1 MPSDAN
7 TLLFTNHTD
16 NIMANINK
24 IEMGKTVS
32 ALPYI
37 NIEKSFF
44 GLKQTIC
51 YKPTNSEVQIVQYEY
66 AADNG
71 ATIQKLLNTKPAE
84 AAALIEKVRMLDKA
98 PMGNFRLDACVSA
111 DKQFVALQL
120 FQYSNL
126 MFHPATDVKIY
137 QGEDAKLMASIL

>member
-1 MPSDAN
+1 
-7 TLLFTNHTD
+7 
-16 NIMANINK
+16 MANIK
-24 IEMGKTVS
+24 KLEMGKAVS

-44 GLKQTIC
+44 GLKQTIV

-71 ATIQKLLNTKPAE
+71 TMIQKLLNTKPSE
-84 AAALIEKVRMLDKA
+84 AAELAEKVSMLDKT
-98 PMGNFRLDACVSA
+98 PMGNFRLDVCVSA

-126 MFHPATDVKIY
+126 MFHPATDVKVY

>member
-1 MPSDAN
+1 
-7 TLLFTNHTD
+7 
-16 NIMANINK
+16 MANIK
-24 IEMGKTVS
+24 KLEMGKAVS

-44 GLKQTIC
+44 GLKQTIV
-51 YKPTNSEVQIVQYEY
+51 YKPTNSEVQIAQYEY

-71 ATIQKLLNTKPAE
+71 TMIQKLLNTKPSE
-84 AAALIEKVRMLDKA
+84 AAELAEKVSMLDKS

-126 MFHPATDVKIY
+126 MFHPATDVKVY